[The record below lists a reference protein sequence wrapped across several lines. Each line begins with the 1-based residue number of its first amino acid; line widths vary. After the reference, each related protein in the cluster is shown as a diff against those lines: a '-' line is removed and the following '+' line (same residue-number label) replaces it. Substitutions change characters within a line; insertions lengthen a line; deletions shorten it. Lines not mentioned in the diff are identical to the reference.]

1 MMLETESL
9 RSILDFDF
17 TNRYEISKTGAIDAF
32 KGKFIKPSAQ
42 EFELMKKAG
51 KQDLDLRSKL
61 F

>member
-1 MMLETESL
+1 MLESESL

-17 TNRYEISKTGAIDAF
+17 TKRYEISKAGTIDAF

-51 KQDLDLRSKL
+51 
-61 F
+61 